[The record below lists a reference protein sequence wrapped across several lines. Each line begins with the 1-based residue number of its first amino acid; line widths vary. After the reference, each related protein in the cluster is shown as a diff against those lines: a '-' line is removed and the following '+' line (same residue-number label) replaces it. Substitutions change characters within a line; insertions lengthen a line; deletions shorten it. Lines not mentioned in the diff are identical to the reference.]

1 MKGRHVPE
9 KKIWGQGGEGTKNS
23 HNSDPK
29 KKIPKKKT
37 LAKKILF

>member
-1 MKGRHVPE
+1 MYLKKKFGGR
-9 KKIWGQGGEGTKNS
+9 GGEGTKNS